1 MPKILIVE
9 DDVNLRDVYSS
20 RLEAESYTMSHAD
33 NGEEALAVAV
43 RERPDLIL
51 LDVMLPKI
59 SGFDVLDI
67 IRTTPEIAHTKV
79 VMMTA
84 LSAPKDKERGEKLG
98 VDKFLVK
105 SQVTLEEV
113 VTTIKS
119 VIDSSASSEA
129 PKEQVLGGTGTQRSA
144 SAPMAAPAAAPA
156 PAAAAPAPA
165 PAPAP
170 AKPAEQPGQAPA
182 K

>member
-1 MPKILIVE
+1 
-9 DDVNLRDVYSS
+9 
-20 RLEAESYTMSHAD
+20 
-33 NGEEALAVAV
+33 
-43 RERPDLIL
+43 
-51 LDVMLPKI
+51 
-59 SGFDVLDI
+59 
-67 IRTTPEIAHTKV
+67 
-79 VMMTA
+79 MMTA

-113 VTTIKS
+113 VTTIKT

-144 SAPMAAPAAAPA
+144 PAPMAAPAAT
-156 PAAAAPAPA
+156 PAPA

>member
-1 MPKILIVE
+1 
-9 DDVNLRDVYSS
+9 
-20 RLEAESYTMSHAD
+20 
-33 NGEEALAVAV
+33 
-43 RERPDLIL
+43 
-51 LDVMLPKI
+51 MLPKI

-79 VMMTA
+79 IMMTA

-113 VTTIKS
+113 VTTIKT
-119 VIDSSASSEA
+119 VLDSSASSETQ
-129 PKEQVLGGTGTQRSA
+129 KEQVLGGTGTQRSA
-144 SAPMAAPAAAPA
+144 PAPVPAPA
-156 PAAAAPAPA
+156 PAAVPAPA
-165 PAPAP
+165 PAPAN
-170 AKPAEQPGQAPA
+170 PAEQTDQAPA